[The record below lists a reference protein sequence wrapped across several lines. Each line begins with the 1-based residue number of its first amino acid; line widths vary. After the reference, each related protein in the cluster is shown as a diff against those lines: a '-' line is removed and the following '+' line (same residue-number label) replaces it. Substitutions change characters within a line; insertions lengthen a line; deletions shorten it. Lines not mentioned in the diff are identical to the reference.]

1 MDDTA
6 SKLTYLSDGVG
17 KVIYRMVRILT
28 STKTNQSLTFSLT
41 IQNQEVAVDIV
52 YTAFSKKGSLIYR
65 ASKTDL
71 SLQLVQNGESP
82 FDSNSVFWKPH
93 VDTQ

>member
-17 KVIYRMVRILT
+17 KVIYRMV
-28 STKTNQSLTFSLT
+28 
-41 IQNQEVAVDIV
+41 AVDIV
-52 YTAFSKKGSLIYR
+52 STAFSKKGSLLYM

-82 FDSNSVFWKPH
+82 FDSNSVFWKAH
-93 VDTQ
+93 EDTQ